1 MARPSSPP
9 VAQPLAGL
17 IRTSLPNP
25 RPTPFSTPPAA
36 GGGTVNWCAPETI
49 LGQPCTVQSDM
60 FSYGV
65 VLWELATG
73 EAPVRG
79 SMRPVR

>member
-1 MARPSSPP
+1 MH
-9 VAQPLAGL
+9 PLA
-17 IRTSLPNP
+17 IPPSTLPKQLP
-25 RPTPFSTPPAA
+25 KQTPPPPTA

-65 VLWELATG
+65 VLWELVTG